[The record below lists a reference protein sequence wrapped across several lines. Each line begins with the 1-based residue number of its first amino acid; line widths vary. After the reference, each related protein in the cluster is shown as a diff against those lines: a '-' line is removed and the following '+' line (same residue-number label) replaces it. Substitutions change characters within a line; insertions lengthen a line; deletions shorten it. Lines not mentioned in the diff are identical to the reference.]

1 MYDKITDFNFLEEK
15 NNIKIHSYSS
25 CYKNCFPTNILKEDL
40 KLIWLSEKEVPQ
52 NIIID
57 IFKEH
62 QLINL

>member
-15 NNIKIHSYSS
+15 INIKIHSYSS
-25 CYKNCFPTNILKEDL
+25 CYKNCFPKNIKEDL

-57 IFKEH
+57 I
-62 QLINL
+62 ISI